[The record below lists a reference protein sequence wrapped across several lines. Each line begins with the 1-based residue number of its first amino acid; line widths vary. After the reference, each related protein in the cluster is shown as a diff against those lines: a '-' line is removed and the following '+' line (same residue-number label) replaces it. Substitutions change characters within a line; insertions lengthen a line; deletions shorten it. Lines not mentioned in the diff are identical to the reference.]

1 MSATFTDIEA
11 ERVIAGWLVAGHELE
26 AIRNHS
32 PDIVAEWF
40 DTLAPIYRAACEIE
54 KKEAVNGMALT
65 DHLERTGQLG
75 QVGGPS
81 ALAPVDSV
89 IIRGE
94 ASEAILGQC
103 LDKLRK
109 LYGKKCV
116 AALAADM
123 ARGMAPAEAIK
134 LLEML
139 PPEQAGGRLKNRR
152 FDILNP
158 PPKAVPVLSLAGQG
172 ICTAGNLVALTGQ
185 AKAGK
190 SAVIAAII
198 TTQLDGKEHL
208 GMLGG
213 NPKGRAVIH
222 FDTEQSRYD
231 HHQLVR
237 RALHRAGV
245 KEAPEWLRSYT
256 LADVPTNERRAALIA
271 EMSAARSDHGGIALV
286 IVDGVADFC
295 NDPNDPAEAFGLVEE
310 LHRMAIRFDCPIL
323 LVLHL
328 NPGTLTAKSRGHLG
342 SQLERK
348 AEAVIMLEKEGDAVS
363 VWLANARHG
372 YLPKGQGPRFG
383 WDDESGQFET
393 IAGTRKEA
401 ISKAKAEDQQRELLR
416 LAELVKRNGPRKRE
430 QFIKDI
436 EDLENVSRATAE
448 RRFQKMKDT
457 SIVHQDLSGA
467 WELVA

>member
-11 ERVIAGWLVAGHELE
+11 EKVIVGWMVAGHGLE
-26 AIRNHS
+26 AIRDHS
-32 PDIVAEWF
+32 PDILPEWF
-40 DTLAPIYRAACEIE
+40 DALAPIYRAACEIE
-54 KKEAVNGMALT
+54 KKDSVNGMTLT
-65 DHLERTGQLG
+65 DHLMQTGQLVN
-75 QVGGPS
+75 VGGPS
-81 ALAPVDSV
+81 ALALVDSV
-89 IIRGE
+89 TSRGI

-116 AALAADM
+116 AALADDM
-123 ARGMAPAEAIK
+123 AGGMTPAEAIK

-139 PPEQAGGRLKNRR
+139 PTEQSGGRLKNRR
-152 FDILNP
+152 FNLLNP
-158 PPKAVPVLSLAGQG
+158 PPKAVPVLSLVGQG
-172 ICTAGNLVALTGQ
+172 ICTAGNLAVITGQ

-190 SAVIAAII
+190 SAVIGATLA
-198 TTQLDGKEHL
+198 TLLDNKEHL
-208 GMLGG
+208 GILAE
-213 NPKGRAVIH
+213 NHKGRAVIH

-245 KEAPEWLRSYT
+245 KEAPAWLRSYT

-286 IVDGVADFC
+286 IVDGVADLC
-295 NDPNDPAEAFGLVEE
+295 NDPNDSEEAFGLVDE
-310 LHRMAIRFDCPIL
+310 LHRMAIRFDCSIL

-328 NPGTLTAKSRGHLG
+328 NPGTQSAKSRGHLG

-348 AEAVIMLEKEGDAVS
+348 AEAVVTLEKVGDEVS

-383 WDDESGQFET
+383 WDDEAGQFEV

-401 ISKAKAEDQQRELLR
+401 VAAAKAAQEREELMR
-416 LAELVKRNGPRKRE
+416 VAELVNRNGPRKAG

-436 EDLENVSRATAE
+436 EGLEKVSRPTAE
-448 RRFQKMKDT
+448 RRFAKMKDT
-457 SIVHQDLSGA
+457 SLIHQNLNGT
-467 WELVA
+467 WEMAA